1 MTNEWSLRD
10 YILNL
15 MHRWYFVTACFFA
28 GALLG
33 WLASMLW
40 PPMYR
45 AHMDLYMG
53 INAYRGPRDRYIVNV
68 AQDELSSLDDYK
80 NWQMEQVNI
89 LAFTDDFLLETL
101 ERLQALDTYWE
112 SKSVEDL
119 YFNLKGSWRNAG
131 RWHLS
136 AEFSQEDQASNA
148 VQVWA
153 EVIDE
158 RVSKAISH
166 ARQVVVLD
174 TRIVAIA
181 DQQTDL
187 ETRLQALTQAQIDLA
202 WASQDLE
209 DSDDDQPWD
218 SFSHW
223 HLLSQVT
230 QASDWNPGW
239 QALLDAYPAP
249 NALPSE
255 YLLWVER
262 ALSTIENEL
271 EVLPSQIETMQAQ
284 FGSLSG
290 QYQEEIDKSLAL
302 SSAMEIELPDEVK
315 PQTDIVRPA
324 STLMLVGGIL
334 GVLAGLFI
342 EIVRL
347 SWGGED

>member
-1 MTNEWSLRD
+1 MMNEWSLRD

-15 MHRWYFVTACFFA
+15 LHRWYFIAACFLA

-40 PPMYR
+40 PSMFR
-45 AHMDLYMG
+45 AHMDVYLG

-89 LAFTDDFLLETL
+89 LAFHDDFLMETL
-101 ERLQALDTYWE
+101 ERLQTLDAYWDA
-112 SKSVEDL
+112 KTVEDL

-136 AEFSQEDQASNA
+136 AEFSQEEQASDA

-158 RVSKAISH
+158 RISNAILH

-174 TRIVAIA
+174 TRMVALA

-187 ETRLQALTQAQIDLA
+187 ETRLQALMQAQV
-202 WASQDLE
+202 DLE
-209 DSDDDQPWD
+209 KARLALESLDDDQPWD
-218 SFSHW
+218 TFNHW

-230 QASDWNPGW
+230 QAADWNPGW
-239 QALLDAYPAP
+239 LALLEDYPAP
-249 NALPSE
+249 SALPGE
-255 YLLWVER
+255 YSLWVER
-262 ALSTIENEL
+262 ALSVVDNEL
-271 EVLPSQIETMQAQ
+271 ADLPSQIEAMQAQ
-284 FGSLSG
+284 FDSLAG
-290 QYQEEIDKSLAL
+290 QYQEEVDKSLAL
-302 SSAMEIELPDEVK
+302 SSAMEIELPERIK
-315 PQTDIVRPA
+315 PQTELVRPA

-334 GVLAGLFI
+334 GVLAGLFV
-342 EIVRL
+342 EILRL
-347 SWGGED
+347 SWDGDD